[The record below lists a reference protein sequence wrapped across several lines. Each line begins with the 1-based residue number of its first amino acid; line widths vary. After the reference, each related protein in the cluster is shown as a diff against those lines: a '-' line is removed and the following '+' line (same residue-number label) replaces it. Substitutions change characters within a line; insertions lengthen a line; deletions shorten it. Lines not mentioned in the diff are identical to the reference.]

1 MNNIVKSQ
9 CFLMKRYMFL
19 VCGLVIAALVSVMIG
34 AFAKGGIQNLSP
46 QTLAAGSIYAIAL
59 ISFTPTLAISFGYT
73 QRIQIY
79 EIMAGFRPYQIML
92 GKALVYLPV
101 TLIYL
106 VFVLAVYLISD
117 SSSEMIRILI
127 LFCLLCIRFT
137 LCVIFLS
144 PLLKES
150 AFAPLFSVMVLMIMQ
165 VYSKIYGSVEEFSHS
180 VFSFTCFGQCA
191 LLGGEITDSF
201 MAKVIIS
208 SVIACVVYYL
218 IGYLT
223 LKKKIDLEPH
233 PLR

>member
-9 CFLMKRYMFL
+9 RFLMKRYMFL
-19 VCGLVIAALVSVMIG
+19 VCGLVIAALVSVMIE

-46 QTLAAGSIYAIAL
+46 QTLAAGSIFAIAL

-106 VFVLAVYLISD
+106 VSVLAVYLISD
-117 SSSEMIRILI
+117 SNSEMIRILT

-150 AFAPLFSVMVLMIMQ
+150 TFAPLFSVMVLMIMQ
-165 VYSKIYGSVEEFSHS
+165 IYSEIYGSVEKFSHS

-201 MAKVIIS
+201 MAKVIMS
-208 SVIACVVYYL
+208 SVIASVIYYL

-233 PLR
+233 PLK

>member
-9 CFLMKRYMFL
+9 FLLLKRYIFL
-19 VCGLVIAALVSVMIG
+19 VCGIIIAAPVSVMIG
-34 AFAKGGIQNLSP
+34 AFTKGGIQNLST

-59 ISFTPTLAISFGYT
+59 ISFIPILAIGFGYT
-73 QRIQIY
+73 QRIQMY
-79 EIMAGFRPYQIML
+79 EIMAGFRPHQIML

-106 VFVLAVYLISD
+106 VSVLAVYLISD
-117 SSSEMIRILI
+117 ISSEMIRILI

-144 PLLKES
+144 PFLKES
-150 AFAPLFSVMVLMIMQ
+150 TFAPLFSVIVLMIMQ
-165 VYSKIYGSVEEFSHS
+165 IYVEIYGSVEKFSHS

-208 SVIACVVYYL
+208 SVIACIVYYL
-218 IGYLT
+218 IGYIT

-233 PLR
+233 PLK

>member
-9 CFLMKRYMFL
+9 RFLMKRYMFL

-46 QTLAAGSIYAIAL
+46 QTLAAGSIFAIAL

-106 VFVLAVYLISD
+106 VSVLAVYLISD
-117 SSSEMIRILI
+117 SSSEMIRILV

-150 AFAPLFSVMVLMIMQ
+150 TFAPLFSVMVLMI
-165 VYSKIYGSVEEFSHS
+165 VEIYDSMEEFSHS

-208 SVIACVVYYL
+208 SVIACVIYYL

-233 PLR
+233 PLK

>member
-1 MNNIVKSQ
+1 MNNIIKSQ
-9 CFLMKRYMFL
+9 RLLMKRYIFL
-19 VCGLVIAALVSVMIG
+19 ICVLFLAALVSITIR
-34 AFAKGGIQNLSP
+34 AFTKGGIQSLST

-59 ISFTPTLAISFGYT
+59 ISFIPTLAISFGYT
-73 QRIQIY
+73 QRIQMY
-79 EIMAGFRPYQIML
+79 EIMAGFRPHQIML
-92 GKALVYLPV
+92 GKAFVYLPV
-101 TLIYL
+101 TLLYL
-106 VFVLAVYLISD
+106 VSVLAVYLISD

-150 AFAPLFSVMVLMIMQ
+150 TFAPLFSVMLLMIMQ
-165 VYSKIYGSVEEFSHS
+165 IYDEIYGSVERFSHS

-208 SVIACVVYYL
+208 SVIACVIYYF

-233 PLR
+233 PLK